1 MKTFDTLNFSMVIH
15 NNCLIEF
22 KIKKGISFTAGDI
35 WLSRD
40 LSVGYMPGKKFYVLT
55 EAEDE
60 FKPTQDARRAGAS
73 KEYGEHVAANAF
85 FSKNLTLKILGNLFI
100 KVSRPVVPTRFFD
113 EREKALE
120 WLQKHMTSK

>member
-1 MKTFDTLNFSMVIH
+1 MKTFDTPHFLMVVH
-15 NNCLIEF
+15 DNCFIEF
-22 KIKKGISFTAGDI
+22 KIKKGISLTSADI

-60 FKPTQDARRAGAS
+60 FSPTQDARRAGAS
-73 KEYGEHVAANAF
+73 KEYGEHVIANAF
-85 FSKNLTLKILGNLFI
+85 FSKNLMLKIAGNLFI
-100 KVSRPVVPTRFFD
+100 KVSRPVVPTKFFD

-120 WLQKHMTSK
+120 WLQKFMISK